1 MSDRIYFV
9 KPVDFPFPHGG
20 KYRAY
25 LVYEAGQDILDIT
38 PLKGFSTM
46 EEAQAYRDTLIS
58 KQRKKNRTK

>member
-9 KPVDFPFPHGG
+9 KPVDFPYPHGE

-25 LVYEAGQDILDIT
+25 VVYEVGQDCLDIT
-38 PLKGFSTM
+38 PRKGFQTLK
-46 EEAQAYRDTLIS
+46 EAQAYRDKLIS

>member
-9 KPVDFPFPHGG
+9 KPVDFPFPHGE

-25 LVYEAGQDILDIT
+25 VVYEAGQDIVDIT
-38 PLKGFSTM
+38 PLKGFQTLK
-46 EEAQAYRDTLIS
+46 EAQVYHGKMMS

>member
-25 LVYEAGQDILDIT
+25 VVYEAELDIFGIT
-38 PLKGFSTM
+38 PLKGFPTL
-46 EEAQAYRDTLIS
+46 EEAQAYRDKLMS
-58 KQRKKNRTK
+58 KQSKKNRTK

>member
-9 KPVDFPFPHGG
+9 KPVDFPYPHGE

-25 LVYEAGQDILDIT
+25 VVYEAGPDVLYIT
-38 PLKGFSTM
+38 PLKGFQTLK
-46 EEAQAYRDTLIS
+46 EAQAYRDKLMS

>member
-9 KPVDFPFPHGG
+9 KPVDFPFPHVG

-25 LVYEAGQDILDIT
+25 VVYEATHDILGVT
-38 PLKGFSTM
+38 PLKGFPTL
-46 EEAQAYRDTLIS
+46 EEAQAYRDKMMA

>member
-9 KPVDFPFPHGG
+9 KPVNFPFPHGG

-25 LVYEAGQDILDIT
+25 VVYAAGQDVMDIT
-38 PLKGFSTM
+38 PLKGFPTL
-46 EEAQAYRDTLIS
+46 EEAQAYRDKQIS

>member
-9 KPVDFPFPHGG
+9 KPVDFPYPHGA

-25 LVYEAGQDILDIT
+25 VVYEAGQDVFHIT
-38 PLKGFSTM
+38 PLKGFQTLK
-46 EEAQAYRDTLIS
+46 EAQAYRDKLMT

>member
-9 KPVDFPFPHGG
+9 KPVDFPYPHGE

-25 LVYEAGQDILDIT
+25 VVYEASQDVMDIT
-38 PLKGFSTM
+38 PLKGFQTLK
-46 EEAQAYRDTLIS
+46 EAQACRDNLIS